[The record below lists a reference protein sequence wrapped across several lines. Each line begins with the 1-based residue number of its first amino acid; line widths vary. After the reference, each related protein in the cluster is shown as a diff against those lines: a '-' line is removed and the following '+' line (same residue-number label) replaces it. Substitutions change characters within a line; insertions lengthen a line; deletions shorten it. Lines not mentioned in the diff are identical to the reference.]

1 MDVIRL
7 NGSTAIATQ
16 TNKLEISRIIKFWL
30 MDFGWE
36 IFFFFI
42 ETISSIEPNTS
53 DRFATFEPM
62 TLPITIVPCLSRDTK
77 KVVSISGADV
87 PKAITV
93 EPIRKGDKPNCFA
106 VETEYFSNF
115 SALTHISAIP
125 EITKVKAN
133 VIVFIK

>member
-1 MDVIRL
+1 MVCL
-7 NGSTAIATQ
+7 
-16 TNKLEISRIIKFWL
+16 
-30 MDFGWE
+30 
-36 IFFFFI
+36 FI
-42 ETISSIEPNTS
+42 ETTNNIEPKTR
-53 DRFATFEPM
+53 DRLATFEPI
-62 TLPITIVPCLSRDTK
+62 TLPITIVPWSSRETK